1 MCPEKLDKRLG
12 RMVLRVVGHV
22 ARRRCFGK
30 NLAFADILV
39 EEIDRD
45 DCEDIDLEEGNN
57 GDQDQTIQVVFRSNN
72 VNVPPKNSELP
83 YGAKVSLLLTP
94 ATESAPPTTATA
106 TTTTTTVQQPQQH
119 AGSNRTDRKQSKK
132 LFDVLSWKILVDPRI
147 DALVCA
153 KQDDGSDG
161 LMYSSYLK
169 SRGSAYLRFNKGL
182 PVHPTTKRGGND
194 PNQRSIQR
202 PEPTGPTTS
211 DGFSHGN
218 NQAKALRAKIFASF
232 LLEMYGPEYL
242 ASGNGVLD
250 VAGGKGAVSI
260 QLSLN
265 GFVPCTIVD
274 PLIRKHGEKL
284 TPREA
289 KRIRKMGSPHPSLLS
304 REFNR
309 TTFMDDYSDLLSDVS
324 VLVGLHPDQPT
335 EDIMDAALQL
345 KKPLAIV
352 PCCVFPCMF
361 PRRTL
366 PCGSPVQSYDQ
377 FIRYLLMKD
386 PRLRRCELPFEGR
399 NVVIYLPKNGD

>member
-1 MCPEKLDKRLG
+1 M
-12 RMVLRVVGHV
+12 RVIGHV

-39 EEIDRD
+39 EGIDRD
-45 DCEDIDLEEGNN
+45 DREDKDLEGEG
-57 GDQDQTIQVVFRSNN
+57 DQTIQVVFRSNN

-94 ATESAPPTTATA
+94 TTES
-106 TTTTTTVQQPQQH
+106 TTTE
-119 AGSNRTDRKQSKK
+119 KQKKK
-132 LFDVLSWKILVDPRI
+132 LFDVIFWKILADPRV
-147 DALVCA
+147 DALDCA

-169 SRGSAYLRFNKGL
+169 SRGEAYLRFNNDL
-182 PVHPTTKRGGND
+182 SVDATTKIRGSD
-194 PNQRSIQR
+194 PNQSSILRS
-202 PEPTGPTTS
+202 ETTGSTTN
-211 DGFSHGN
+211 DAFSHGN

-232 LLEMYGPEYL
+232 LLEMYGAEYL

-260 QLSLN
+260 QLSLS

-274 PLIRKHGEKL
+274 PLVRKHGEKL
-284 TPREA
+284 SPREA
-289 KRIRKMGSPHPSLLS
+289 KRIRKMGSPHPALLS

-309 TTFMDDYSDLLSDVS
+309 TTFMDDCSDLLADVS

-335 EDIMDAALQL
+335 EDILDVALQL
-345 KKPLAIV
+345 QKPLAIV
-352 PCCVFPCMF
+352 PCCVFPCLF
-361 PRRTL
+361 PQRTL
-366 PCGSPVQSYDQ
+366 PCGSSVQSYDQ
-377 FIRYLLMKD
+377 FLEYLLAKD

-399 NVVIYLPKNGD
+399 NVVIYLPKNED